1 MNEKLTDCHNDKF
14 ATCSQGG
21 NMEPKAISKDTTI
34 GIFATHVE
42 AENAVKALQK
52 VGFKMDQLSII
63 GKGFHTEEHVVGYYN
78 TGDRVKLWGK
88 TGAFWGGI
96 WGLLMGSA
104 FFWIPGI
111 GPLAVGGPLVAAIV
125 GGLEGAAVVGG
136 ASVLSAGLFSVGIPK
151 NSLLRYQV
159 AIEAGQFL
167 LIIHGNVV
175 EAESAR
181 TVLRT
186 QSALENVETFSIQAT
201 SCA

>member
-1 MNEKLTDCHNDKF
+1 
-14 ATCSQGG
+14 
-21 NMEPKAISKDTTI
+21 MEPKAILKDTTV
-34 GIFATHVE
+34 GIFKTHVE
-42 AENAVKALQK
+42 AENAVKDLQK
-52 VGFKMDQLSII
+52 AGFKMDQLSIV

-104 FFWIPGI
+104 FFWIPGV

-136 ASVLSAGLFSVGIPK
+136 VSALSAGLFSVGIPK

-167 LIIHGNVV
+167 LIIHANAV

-181 TVLRT
+181 NILRT
-186 QSALENVETFSIQAT
+186 NSSPENVETFSTQA
-201 SCA
+201 AG